1 MEHPLL
7 SADDDTKANILAQA
21 IDATETVGQ
30 LYEIVEHEAATK
42 ANWKACLDKLGQK
55 ATDDAF
61 WDDGYNLT
69 DMMASA
75 VERKFIAKAQA
86 KQALLELVQKSDA
99 LSDRSAKPKGI
110 EPDPSLSL
118 EAADA
123 LNVAINDL
131 AKRDEFEP
139 ASMQLLELA
148 KSAHGH
154 DWRDVQETLLSK
166 AMGAAITP
174 EQKYAVYLCLLDEI
188 EDKKKAQAYLK
199 ANEGTLRPFLDRKAA
214 AEQEGSVLDA
224 ICQCAMLVAI
234 GDGEFTSAE
243 SDELEKIRGIAG
255 MMYRNRAA
263 IALLEEN
270 KDIEK
275 ARAHRSSTAI
285 VHSLSIFTPS
295 YLREVSEAL
304 EDVGSR
310 EDLDALCKAYAA
322 RIEDPFGRRLAAW
335 AANEVAGSDGLDAGE
350 KRALKL
356 MTDIWG
362 FNIQENQRYFASY
375 VYPLISDEIEFD
387 NPDNRSVADIARAAD
402 GELRDAMG
410 DEIANKLTESLGVGS
425 LEELVE
431 RLGLSEA
438 EEEDEPEDTED
449 LPPMFAAL
457 LERNDWDEVLATI
470 KAGADVNETITL
482 NGLSGLSILT
492 LAAEHGTVGIVKA
505 LVEAGADVNR
515 VIGDL
520 KRASGYNTPLIASL
534 KNGGRMDIFDY
545 LLEAGANPDP
555 FADKEAGW
563 TPLTIAARNENH
575 KAIKELLARGVDV
588 NIATSAGANAFKII
602 SAEESANAR
611 KCMDLLVKAGIDVTR
626 LDDEGFAGIHNAA
639 ASGSVKLVQY
649 HVEKAKVPIDLA
661 MPVYATTGGYTPLL
675 IAMSWSNI
683 PVVDYLLDKGAD
695 PSLKR
700 SGFGIY
706 AAIAR
711 AAKDGDL
718 TDPVKELE
726 RFLAIGIKPELDE
739 VAEITSILASDTG
752 EDTEEL
758 ADFLEKLVMA
768 SPLSAADKRNE
779 HATKLMESVAEAQDN
794 FPDAVERMIEALAN
808 KGMRL
813 SE

>member
-1 MEHPLL
+1 M
-7 SADDDTKANILAQA
+7 AKAV
-21 IDATETVGQ
+21 D
-30 LYEIVEHEAATK
+30 
-42 ANWKACLDKLGQK
+42 
-55 ATDDAF
+55 
-61 WDDGYNLT
+61 
-69 DMMASA
+69 
-75 VERKFIAKAQA
+75 RKFIAKAQA
-86 KQALLELVQKSDA
+86 KQKLLELIGQSDE
-99 LSDRSAKPKGI
+99 LSDKSPKQKDV
-110 EPDPSLSL
+110 EPNPEWPSETVRVFNS
-118 EAADA
+118 
-123 LNVAINDL
+123 AINEL
-131 AKRDEFEP
+131 EKYDEFEP

-188 EDKKKAQAYLK
+188 EDEKKAQAYLK
-199 ANEGTLRPFLDRKAA
+199 ANEGTLRPFLERKAA
-214 AEQEGSVLDA
+214 AEQEESVLDA
-224 ICQCAMLVAI
+224 ICQCAMLVAV

-243 SDELEKIRGIAG
+243 SDELERIRGIAG

-263 IALLEEN
+263 IALLEES

-275 ARAHRSSTAI
+275 ARASRSSTAV
-285 VHSLSIFTPS
+285 VHSLGIFTPS
-295 YLREVSEAL
+295 YIREISEAL
-304 EDVGSR
+304 EDVNSR
-310 EDLDALCKAYAA
+310 DDLDALCKAYAA
-322 RIEDPFGRRLAAW
+322 RIDDPFGRRLAAW
-335 AANEVAGSDGLDAGE
+335 AANEVAGSDVLDAGE

-375 VYPLISDEIEFD
+375 VYPLISNEIDFD
-387 NPDNRSVADIARAAD
+387 NPDNRSIADIARAAD
-402 GELRDAMG
+402 RELRDAMG

-431 RLGLSEA
+431 RLGLGEA

-457 LERNDWDEVLATI
+457 LERNDWDDVLATI
-470 KAGADVNETITL
+470 KDGADVNETITL

-492 LAAEHGTVGIVKA
+492 LAAELGTVDIVKA

-515 VIGDL
+515 VIGDV

-575 KAIKELLARGVDV
+575 KAIKELLARGVNV
-588 NIATSAGANAFKII
+588 NIATSAGANAFKTV
-602 SAEESANAR
+602 SAQESANAR
-611 KCMDLLVKAGIDVTR
+611 KCMDILVKAGIDVAR
-626 LDDEGFAGIHNAA
+626 ADNEGFAGIHNAA

-649 HVEKAKVPIDLA
+649 HVEKAKVAVDLPLSQLA
-661 MPVYATTGGYTPLL
+661 IIGASTPLL
-675 IAMSWSNI
+675 NAMSWGNI
-683 PVVDYLLDKGAD
+683 PVVDYLLENGAD

-711 AAKDGDL
+711 ATKDGDL
-718 TDPVKELE
+718 NDPVEQLG
-726 RFLAIGIKPELDE
+726 RFLALGVQPALDE
-739 VAEITSILASDTG
+739 IAEITSILATDTG
-752 EDTEEL
+752 EDTDEL
-758 ADFLEKLVMA
+758 AEFLEKLVMA
-768 SPLSAADKRNE
+768 SPLSAADHGGE
-779 HATKLMESVAEAQDN
+779 HATKLMEAISEAQDN

-808 KGMRL
+808 KGLRL
-813 SE
+813 GE